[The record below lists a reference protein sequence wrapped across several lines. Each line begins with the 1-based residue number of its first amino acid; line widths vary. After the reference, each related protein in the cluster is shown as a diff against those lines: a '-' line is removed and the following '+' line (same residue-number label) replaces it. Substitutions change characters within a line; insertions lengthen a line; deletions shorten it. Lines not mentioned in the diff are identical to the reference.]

1 MTTSINEEEPYSESL
16 KRAIEQIQQEL
27 PNLLGSDYK
36 AFSIELELLLP
47 EGSNDDLLVLFAS
60 YPVAYDRLLD
70 YLNYLIAGHGL
81 YGNPISKGS
90 GTRYICPVGQHY
102 VDVADVQKRDAAGRP
117 ICPLHGKAM
126 KPAN

>member
-1 MTTSINEEEPYSESL
+1 M
-16 KRAIEQIQQEL
+16 
-27 PNLLGSDYK
+27 
-36 AFSIELELLLP
+36 
-47 EGSNDDLLVLFAS
+47 LVLIAS
-60 YPVAYDRLLD
+60 HPVIYDWFLD

-81 YGNPISKGS
+81 YGNPISRGP
-90 GTRYICPVGQHY
+90 GTRYVCPVGGHF